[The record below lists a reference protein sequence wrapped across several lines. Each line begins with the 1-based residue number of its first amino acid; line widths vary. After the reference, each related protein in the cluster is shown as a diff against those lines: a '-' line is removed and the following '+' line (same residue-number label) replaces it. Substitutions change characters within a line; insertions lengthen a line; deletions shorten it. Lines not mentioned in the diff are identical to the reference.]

1 MGKTDSRI
9 NFISSV
15 LIVLIVDVQIEAADI
30 LIEKARKV

>member
-30 LIEKARKV
+30 SIKKARKV

>member
-30 LIEKARKV
+30 LIKKARKV